1 MLRRSVVHAMLSLL
15 LLFSQQL
22 ALSHGLSHWS
32 NGGTSAQ
39 SSADSVAGK
48 SLALEKS
55 CHECLAFAQIG
66 SALGSQ
72 SFAFFV
78 SANVNTA
85 PVLALATSHC
95 ARTDCVFQSRAPP
108 VLV

>member
-1 MLRRSVVHAMLSLL
+1 MLRRSFVHVMLSLL

-22 ALSHGLSHWS
+22 ALSHGLSHWK
-32 NGGTSAQ
+32 NGSVAAQ
-39 SSADSVAGK
+39 SGVDSQADK

-66 SALGSQ
+66 SALGSH

-85 PVLALATSHC
+85 PVLALAKSHC
-95 ARTDCVFQSRAPP
+95 APTDCVFQSRAPP
-108 VLV
+108 AFV